1 MEIKTEAE
9 YTSAISDQSLAVV
22 HFMADWATEC
32 ATITA
37 VLTELAKDPA
47 LKNVKFH
54 QLAAES
60 LPSVS
65 MKHEI
70 VAVPTVL
77 LFRRGKA
84 VDRSEITVMTE
95 IKLSFIKHF
104 VESMESMLQR
114 SQKRSRLMP
123 PTLAQTSP
131 QDLLHLRR
139 IWTPSSRG

>member
-9 YTSAISDQSLAVV
+9 YTSAISEQSLAVV

-37 VLTELAKDPA
+37 VLAELAKDPA

-84 VDRSEITVMTE
+84 VDRSDITVP
-95 IKLSFIKHF
+95 KLDVKFYLNFS
-104 VESMESMLQR
+104 ELMASMQQR
-114 SQKRSRLMP
+114 SQRRSRL
-123 PTLAQTSP
+123 TLLTQALTFP
-131 QDLLHLRR
+131 QDLLLLKR
-139 IWTPSSRG
+139 I

>member
-1 MEIKTEAE
+1 MCSQLKTEAE
-9 YTSAISDQSLAVV
+9 YTAAIAAPHLSVV

-37 VLTELAKDPA
+37 VLAELAKDA
-47 LKNVKFH
+47 SLSSVKFH
-54 QLAAES
+54 ELAAES

-84 VDRSEITVMTE
+84 VDR
-95 IKLSFIKHF
+95 
-104 VESMESMLQR
+104 
-114 SQKRSRLMP
+114 
-123 PTLAQTSP
+123 
-131 QDLLHLRR
+131 
-139 IWTPSSRG
+139 

>member
-1 MEIKTEAE
+1 MSDDIKTEAD
-9 YTSAISDQSLAVV
+9 YSAAISSNNLSVV

-37 VLTELAKDPA
+37 VLAELAKDPA

-77 LFRRGKA
+77 LFRKGKA
-84 VDRSEITVMTE
+84 VDRCELTALI
-95 IKLSFIKHF
+95 
-104 VESMESMLQR
+104 
-114 SQKRSRLMP
+114 
-123 PTLAQTSP
+123 
-131 QDLLHLRR
+131 D
-139 IWTPSSRG
+139 